1 MDKILVHSYKG
12 GTGKT
17 TVAVN
22 IASLLSLKSQVL
34 LVEND
39 FMMPSFFDIFHRE
52 PKAYFNDYLNE
63 SVNFDSIIEHAVKP
77 NLDVVFTNNKFDP
90 NEKVMSSDQE
100 WFLSILKQMIADF
113 NALEKNYD
121 YIIFDTPPGW
131 HLIVVNLIALSNK
144 AILLL
149 RPDSYEV
156 NGTKIML
163 EILYKRAKPIS
174 SWEVYVL
181 FNQVPE
187 VEMNVD
193 LENWAGELQKEGMK
207 YVGSIS
213 CSCNIA
219 YEMAHKTKIFP
230 MEHEFSKALQRA
242 MNIFLRTD

>member
-1 MDKILVHSYKG
+1 MEKILVHSYKG

-22 IASLLSLKSQVL
+22 IASILSLENKVL
-34 LVEND
+34 LIEND
-39 FMMPSFFDIFHRE
+39 FMMPSFFDIFKCE
-52 PKAYFNDYLNE
+52 PNAYFNDYLNGN
-63 SVNFDSIIEHAVKP
+63 VNFDEVIEYEVKS
-77 NLDVVFTNNKFDP
+77 NLDVVFTNKRFDP

-100 WFLSILKQMIADF
+100 WFLSILKQMIADLKT
-113 NALEKNYD
+113 LEKKYN

-144 AILLL
+144 AVLLL

-163 EILYKRAKPIS
+163 EILYKRAKPIR
-174 SWEVYVL
+174 SWDVYLL
-181 FNQVPE
+181 FNQVPD
-187 VEMNVD
+187 VEMKVD
-193 LENWAGELQKEGMK
+193 LDNWAGELEKDGMK
-207 YVGSIS
+207 YIGHIS

-230 MEHEFSKALQRA
+230 LEHEFNQALKNA
-242 MNIFLRTD
+242 LDIVLAKY

>member
-1 MDKILVHSYKG
+1 MEKILVHSYKG

-22 IASLLSLKSQVL
+22 IASLLSLKNQVL
-34 LVEND
+34 LIEND
-39 FMMPSFFDIFHRE
+39 FMMPSFYDIFNRE
-52 PKAYFNDYLNE
+52 PNAYFNDYLNGI
-63 SVNFDSIIEHAVKP
+63 VNFDEVIEHAVKP

-100 WFLSILKQMIADF
+100 WFLSILKQMIADL
-113 NALEKNYD
+113 NTLEKKYS
-121 YIIFDTPPGW
+121 YVIFDTPPGW

-163 EILYKRAKPIS
+163 DILYKRAKPMS
-174 SWEVYVL
+174 SWDVYVL

-187 VEMNVD
+187 VEMRVD
-193 LENWAGELQKEGMK
+193 LDNWAGELQKEGMK
-207 YVGSIS
+207 YVGYIS

-219 YEMAHKTKIFP
+219 YEMAHNTKIFP
-230 MEHEFSKALQRA
+230 LEHEFNRALQSA
-242 MNIFLRTD
+242 LEILLGTN